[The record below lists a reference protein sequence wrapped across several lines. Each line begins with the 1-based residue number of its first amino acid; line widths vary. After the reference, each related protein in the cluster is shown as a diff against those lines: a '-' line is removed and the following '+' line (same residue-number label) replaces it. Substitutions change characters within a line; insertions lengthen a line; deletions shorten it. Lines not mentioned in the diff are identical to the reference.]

1 MAGDRPPC
9 LGSVPAMLRSRLTGA
24 SRPGVPV
31 LYRTSRHRPP
41 PPLQGEDHIISKLPH
56 LDHSFDPL
64 QFAYRPK
71 PLHRGCHLLRSSP
84 EPDTPGGEEHACAEC
99 LFLDF
104 SSAFNT
110 IIPQHLVGKLGLLG
124 FSTPLCNWLLDF
136 LTERP
141 QSVRVSKNTSS
152 VITLSTGSHRGCVLS
167 PLLFTLMTHDCVP
180 RSATNHIVK
189 FADDTTV
196 VGLIRDDNDLAY
208 RPREEVEQ
216 LVRCCEGNNLILNVD
231 DKTKEIIVDFRKIQ
245 PSHAPL
251 LINNSAVEVVSST
264 KFLGVHI
271 TDDLTWSVNSAS
283 LVKRAQQ
290 RLHFLR
296 RMKRAHL
303 PPPILTTFYRST
315 VESILTSC
323 ISVWCGG
330 CTAAD
335 WRTVRRVVFNSGR
348 TSWKRTS
355 TLLLRWCCT
364 PSLSFAGKWRL
375 NDLEVHN
382 LSSGFKES
390 TCHCSVRSS
399 HLSCGGGGGGDD
411 GGGGGG
417 GGGRR
422 CGRAAM
428 ARTSASRPSRPS
440 ARLTCPLLR
449 VEEEEE
455 EAVEEV
461 VVVVEEVPWMARFI
475 QCSMLMLPS
484 RLDEVPPPPP
494 PSSSSPSPPSSFPSP
509 WPSPSEPEEDN
520 NLQLNVSKTKE
531 LIVDFR
537 RRPREEH
544 APLPLHQRQP
554 RWRESTAS
562 GSSGSTSVRTSPG
575 LITLTLSQSQPD
587 SGSSSS
593 AGCGGST
600 WTPRILCSF
609 YR

>member
-1 MAGDRPPC
+1 MTLRTPGECGMAYGLRTITSYKSASPACGNDTDFLNDLNNFFGRFEALNSTPAEKEVPLQEETALC
-9 LGSVPAMLRSRLTGA
+9 LASADVRRTLKRVKTSKAPGPDNIPGRVLRECADQLACVLTDIFNTSLSQAKVPTCFKAATIIPVPKKTHITSLNDY
-24 SRPGVPV
+24 RPGLLPTGQN
-31 LYRTSRHRPP
+31 RST
-41 PPLQGEDHIISKLPH
+41 EDAICSALH
-56 LDHSFDPL
+56 LSL
-64 QFAYRPK
+64 T
-71 PLHRGCHLLRSSP
+71 HL
-84 EPDTPGGEEHACAEC
+84 EEKNTHVRM

-141 QSVRVSKNTSS
+141 QSVRVGKNTSS
-152 VITLSTGSHRGCVLS
+152 VITLSTGSPQGCVLS

-208 RPREEVEQ
+208 REEVEQ
-216 LVRCCEGNNLILNVD
+216 LVRWCEGNNLILNA

-283 LVKRAQQ
+283 LVKKAQQ

-335 WRTVRRVVFNSGR
+335 WRNARRVVR
-348 TSWKRTS
+348 TAEKII
-355 TLLLRWCCT
+355 
-364 PSLSFAGKWRL
+364 G
-375 NDLEVHN
+375 
-382 LSSGFKES
+382 SS
-390 TCHCSVRSS
+390 
-399 HLSCGGGGGGDD
+399 
-411 GGGGGG
+411 
-417 GGGRR
+417 
-422 CGRAAM
+422 
-428 ARTSASRPSRPS
+428 
-440 ARLTCPLLR
+440 
-449 VEEEEE
+449 
-455 EAVEEV
+455 
-461 VVVVEEVPWMARFI
+461 
-475 QCSMLMLPS
+475 LPS
-484 RLDEVPPPPP
+484 VQDIASQRCVSRASNIIKDASHPHHMDFFHFCP
-494 PSSSSPSPPSSFPSP
+494 
-509 WPSPSEPEEDN
+509 PEEDSA
-520 NLQLNVSKTKE
+520 VSGAE
-531 LIVDFR
+531 
-537 RRPREEH
+537 P
-544 APLPLHQRQP
+544 
-554 RWRESTAS
+554 
-562 GSSGSTSVRTSPG
+562 PG
-575 LITLTLSQSQPD
+575 GNAL
-587 SGSSSS
+587 
-593 AGCGGST
+593 
-600 WTPRILCSF
+600 
-609 YR
+609 